1 MNGSDNYLHLFDFE
15 FKRNAKISWQ
25 ELQTDGD
32 YCDVTLACEDKQIKA
47 HRLVI
52 SSFSPV
58 LRNILKQNQAPNPL
72 IYLTRVCFRNLQNLL
87 SFMYQG
93 EVEVTKEDLTSFLAV
108 AENLNVKGLC
118 ENNTDHFDSN
128 EADPSQYTYKN
139 IHPTTKSKRNDDI
152 VIDPIFNEIDS
163 KTLFTPETNVRIVTS
178 PLGTD
183 KAKQNII
190 STVPVERQ
198 NRISIV
204 VQDEK
209 RCHPCGQCNYRATQ
223 KFDLKRHIRSIH
235 LGERYPCDQ
244 CTYKATLTYNL
255 KEHIKTIHEGKRYT
269 CGMCDYNG
277 ADRSGLRKH
286 KLRKHNL

>member
-1 MNGSDNYLHLFDFE
+1 M
-15 FKRNAKISWQ
+15 
-25 ELQTDGD
+25 
-32 YCDVTLACEDKQIKA
+32 
-47 HRLVI
+47 
-52 SSFSPV
+52 
-58 LRNILKQNQAPNPL
+58 
-72 IYLTRVCFRNLQNLL
+72 
-87 SFMYQG
+87 
-93 EVEVTKEDLTSFLAV
+93 
-108 AENLNVKGLC
+108 NVKGLC

-178 PLGTD
+178 SLGTD

-209 RCHPCGQCNYRATQ
+209 RWHPCGQCNYRAIQ

-235 LGERYPCDQ
+235 LGERYPCNQ

-255 KEHIKTIHEGKRYT
+255 KEHIKSIHEGKQYT

-277 ADRSGLRKH
+277 VDRSGLRKH
-286 KLRKHNL
+286 KLRKHSL